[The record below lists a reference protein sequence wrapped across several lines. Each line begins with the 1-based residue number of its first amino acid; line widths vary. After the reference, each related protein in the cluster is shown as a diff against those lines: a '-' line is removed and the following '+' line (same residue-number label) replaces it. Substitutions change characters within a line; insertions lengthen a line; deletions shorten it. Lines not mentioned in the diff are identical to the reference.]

1 MNYILEYPW
10 SFLFYM
16 IFLVS
21 SVILSQMAKISK
33 TRYRIFL
40 IMLIIILTLFGGLRN
55 DSVGTDTL
63 YYKWAFTEI
72 NKGNYELLYEPGFV
86 FFSKVILIVSNANY
100 TFLFIII
107 EFLTVLFSIIRLWE
121 LRDEI
126 DFVYSIFIYYCIF
139 YLPSFNIMRQAL
151 AMALL
156 FWGTRYL
163 FKEQYLKFLIVLII
177 SVSIHLA
184 AIVCIAYMAL
194 YLIIQNQY
202 ETMKKNVILL
212 LSLAGIVI
220 PFTVVVLQMDRVQYY
235 MRTYFAESKR
245 NGKLGIPIIIIV
257 VLSIELLNLFIES
270 GKKKLKECGTK
281 SSKSIIET
289 EVLNKF
295 SKYAYIASLVVYTML
310 RHFDTANRISRYFL
324 IFELIYYTNKYDIKV
339 IQQIK
344 RVFVVFFALYSL
356 YVVLSRGQMDIM
368 PYTLKY

>member
-10 SFLFYM
+10 SFLLYM
-16 IFLVS
+16 VFLVS
-21 SVILSQMAKISK
+21 SVALSQMAKVSK

-40 IMLIIILTLFGGLRN
+40 IVLIIILTLFGGLRSE
-55 DSVGTDTL
+55 SVGTDTL

-86 FFSKVILIVSNANY
+86 FFSKAILIMSNANY
-100 TFLFIII
+100 TFLFTII
-107 EFLTVLFSIIRLWE
+107 ESLTVLFSVIRLWE
-121 LRDEI
+121 LRSEI
-126 DFVYSIFIYYCIF
+126 DFAYSIFIYYCIF

-163 FKEQYLKFLIVLII
+163 FKEKYLKFLIVLII
-177 SVSIHLA
+177 AVSVHLA
-184 AIVCIAYMAL
+184 AIVCIAYLAL
-194 YLIIQNQY
+194 YLIIQNKY
-202 ETMKKNVILL
+202 KMEKKNAIIFLF
-212 LSLAGIVI
+212 LAGIVI
-220 PFTVVVLQMDRVQYY
+220 PLSVVVLQMDRVQYY
-235 MRTYFAESKR
+235 IRTYFAESKR
-245 NGKLGIPIIIIV
+245 NGKLGVPFIIVV
-257 VLSIELLNLFIES
+257 VLSIELFNLFIITRQN
-270 GKKKLKECGTK
+270 KLKKCGTK
-281 SSKSIIET
+281 FPQNTIDT
-289 EVLNKF
+289 ELLNKF
-295 SKYAYIASLVVYTML
+295 SKYAYILSLVVYTML

-324 IFELIYYTNKYDIKV
+324 IFELIYYTNNYDVKV